1 MDTEKAVIDH
11 YTQDNLASVILAAA
25 RRDAADPARLTVADL
40 APYDEFHIG
49 GRRATQ
55 YFMDRLYPARGTK
68 ALDIGCGIGGAS
80 RFVAA
85 AYGVGVTGI
94 DLTPEFI
101 ETAQELSAAVGM
113 KDNPAFITGSATD
126 LPFDDGLF
134 DAAFTIHAAM
144 NIEDKAGMYREAA
157 RVLKPGGV
165 FAIYDIMAGNG
176 EALEFPVPWSP
187 GPEASFLVTP
197 DEIKRLLL
205 SAGFEIIYEESCRD
219 FALETFRRSQ
229 GEKPAAHR
237 PPDFPRRSANLRRNV
252 ETGRCAPHIMICKKK

>member
-1 MDTEKAVIDH
+1 MSTEKAVIDH
-11 YTQDNLASVILAAA
+11 YTQSNLATVILAEA
-25 RRDAADPARLTVADL
+25 RRGAADPACLSVADL

-55 YFMDRLYPARGTK
+55 YFMDRLNPARGTK
-68 ALDIGCGIGGAS
+68 VLDIGCGIGGAA

-85 AYGVGVTGI
+85 TYGVAVTGI

-101 ETAQELSAAVGM
+101 ETARELSAAAEM
-113 KDNPAFITGSATD
+113 KGDPVFVTGSATD

-134 DAAFTIHAAM
+134 DVAFTIHAAM

-157 RVLKPGGV
+157 RVLKPGGI
-165 FAIYDIMAGNG
+165 FGIYDIMAGNG

-187 GPEASFLVTP
+187 GPETSFLVTQN
-197 DEIKRLLL
+197 EIKRLLL
-205 SAGFEIIYEESCRD
+205 SAGFEIIYEESRRD
-219 FALETFRRSQ
+219 FALETFARAQ

-252 ETGRCAPHIMICKKK
+252 EAGRCAPHIMICKKK